1 MGRSGGGDP
10 PFPPW
15 QLLYPALTPRAAMAK
30 SEPFVIRSK
39 VTSNGNTYAQEEIDL
54 GSFVNLGVKS
64 STLLRIH
71 QVFASIRDTDFPGSI
86 SVDDAQACIA
96 WQLTTQSQTAIVDY
110 DDKSLIAAGHM
121 QLYPGE
127 QASGD
132 YKTSFATQD
141 FDLNPSDFDKGML
154 IGVDT
159 LFLSV
164 DQSVVLTSGNV
175 DVGIQLV
182 CTLENATQASAT
194 ALALSQQ

>member
-1 MGRSGGGDP
+1 
-10 PFPPW
+10 
-15 QLLYPALTPRAAMAK
+15 MAK
-30 SEPFVIRSK
+30 SEPFIIRAK
-39 VTSNGNTYAQEEIDL
+39 VTSNGTTLAQEEVDL
-54 GSFVNLGVKS
+54 GSFVNLGVKQ

-71 QVFASIRDTDFPGSI
+71 QVQTSIRAASFPGSI

-96 WQLTTQSQTAIVDY
+96 WQLTTQSQSAIVDY
-110 DDKSLIAAGHM
+110 DDKSLVAAGHM

-127 QASGD
+127 QAAGD

-141 FDLNPSDFDKGML
+141 YDMNPSDFDMGFL
-154 IGVDT
+154 VGVDS

-164 DQSVVLTSGNV
+164 DQSVDLTSGNV
-175 DVGIQLV
+175 DVGIILI